1 MVMSGR
7 GKLALSALLATLL
20 AACALLPLVDSY
32 VWLFE
37 AAVPAALVS
46 AVGAL
51 TRRVPLAR
59 TLTVLIQALLV
70 LLLLTV
76 VFARDAAPLGVLPTP
91 EVFERFSL
99 LLSSGSED
107 VTRYSIPAPPTE
119 GIKLML
125 IGGVLIIGLAVDAIA
140 VTFRNAAPAGLP
152 LLALYSVAAGISGGT
167 GSTASWLWFL
177 LAAVGYLVLLLA
189 EGGDRLAQW
198 GRVFGG
204 GPQRPGRP
212 PGAPPRAASAPART
226 GRRIGVVA
234 LGIALVVPL
243 ALPALGGGLLAGIGG
258 GNGTGIGGG
267 GTISA
272 VNPLVSLQDDL
283 NQNDDRE
290 ALRYRT
296 NAPDGQGM
304 YLRIMSLDQFDGT
317 TWRFSQRKVEDVP
330 DSLPTP
336 QGLAPG
342 VSTTQ
347 ISTSVT
353 AAPWYRQN
361 YLPMPYPA
369 TSVSVKG
376 RWRYEPEGRTLVGD
390 RGQST
395 RDASYRVNSLEV
407 HPTRQQLASAGAPPA
422 SLEREYTEVPPS
434 LPAVVKRTAQQ
445 ITAGSA
451 NDYEKAV
458 ALQDW
463 FSSDGGFTY
472 DTHVNSGTGPDA
484 ITRFLKDKRGFCI
497 HFSFTMA
504 AMARTLG
511 IPARVA
517 VGFAPGTPEG
527 DGTVDVGLRDAHA
540 WPELYFQG
548 VGWTRFEPTPSRG
561 SLPDYTLPVS
571 PSDPD
576 SGTSTQPDS
585 TESAAPSTAPST
597 SSSCAP
603 QDQRLGACDQSA
615 LQAPAPPSGPGAQGG
630 TWALIGAGIAL
641 LVLIPLLP
649 LAYRSRARSRRLGT
663 GAHLGADPSATVLAA
678 WRELTDTAWDHGIPP
693 DEAQTPR
700 RAAERIVRLGGLDET
715 ATAAAHRLADAVEQV
730 LYAPD
735 PVPRASLADDVR
747 RVRASLRA
755 SAGRAARLRAL
766 LLPRSAVRVVWALSE
781 RREALASR
789 WTPQRLL
796 PAAWRRP

>member
-1 MVMSGR
+1 MSGR
-7 GKLALSALLATLL
+7 GKLTLCALLATLL
-20 AACALLPLVDSY
+20 AACALLPLVNSY
-32 VWLFE
+32 LWLLE
-37 AAVPAALVS
+37 AALLAGLVS

-51 TRRVPLAR
+51 TRRIPLAR
-59 TLTVLIQALLV
+59 TLTVVIQAVLV
-70 LLLLTV
+70 LLILTV
-76 VFARDAAPLGVLPTP
+76 VFARGVAPLGLLPTP
-91 EVFERFSL
+91 EVFQRFSQL
-99 LLSSGSED
+99 LTAGGQD

-177 LAAVGYLVLLLA
+177 LAAVGYLSLLLA

-204 GPQRPGRP
+204 GAHRPGRP
-212 PGAPPRAASAPART
+212 PGAPPQRASAPART

-234 LGIALVVPL
+234 LGTALVVPL
-243 ALPALGGGLLAGIGG
+243 ALPTLGGGLLAGIGG
-258 GNGTGIGGG
+258 GNGSGLGGG

-296 NAPDGQGM
+296 NAADGQGM

-317 TWRFSQRKVEDVP
+317 TWRFSQRKVQDVP

-336 QGLAPG
+336 QGLAPA
-342 VSTTQ
+342 VPATK
-347 ISTSVT
+347 IATSIT

-369 TSVSVKG
+369 TGVSVKG

-395 RDASYRVNSLEV
+395 RDARYTVESLEV
-407 HPTRQQLASAGAPPA
+407 NPTRQQLATAGAPPA
-422 SLEREYTEVPPS
+422 SLRREYTEVPAS
-434 LPAVVKRTAQQ
+434 LPAVVKKTAQR
-445 ITAGSA
+445 ITAGSR
-451 NDYEKAV
+451 NNYEKAV

-463 FSSDGGFTY
+463 FAADGGFTY

-561 SLPDYTLPVS
+561 SLPAYTLPAS

-576 SGTSTQPDS
+576 SGTSTQPAAP
-585 TESAAPSTAPST
+585 ESAAPSTAPSA
-597 SSSCAP
+597 SSSCAA
-603 QDQRLGACDQSA
+603 QDQRLGECDQA
-615 LQAPAPPSGPGAQGG
+615 AAQAPVPPSGPGAHGG
-630 TWALIGAGIAL
+630 TWGLIGAGIAL
-641 LVLIPLLP
+641 VVLIPLLP
-649 LAYRSRARSRRLGT
+649 LLYRTRARSRRLT
-663 GAHLGADPSATVLAA
+663 AGAHLGADPAAPVLAA
-678 WRELTDTAWDHGIPP
+678 WRELTDTAWDHGIVP
-693 DEAQTPR
+693 DDARTPR
-700 RAAERIVRLGGLDET
+700 RAAERIVRLGSLDP
-715 ATAAAHRLADAVEQV
+715 AAARSAHRLADAVEQV

-735 PVPRASLADDVR
+735 PAPRTGLAQDVH
-747 RVRASLRA
+747 RVRAALRA
-755 SAGRAARLRAL
+755 SAGRATRLRAL
-766 LLPRSAVRVVWALSE
+766 LMPRSSVRVVWALSE

-789 WTPQRLL
+789 WAPQRLL
-796 PAAWRRP
+796 PSAWRRP